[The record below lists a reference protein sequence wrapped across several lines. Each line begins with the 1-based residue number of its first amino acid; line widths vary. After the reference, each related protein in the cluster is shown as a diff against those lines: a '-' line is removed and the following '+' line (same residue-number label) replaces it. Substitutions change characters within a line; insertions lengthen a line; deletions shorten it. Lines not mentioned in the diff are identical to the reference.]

1 LFIWKLKTSSFPGT
15 RRSRKS
21 RATEKSCW
29 TFLHG
34 MAGSVDRTALPGN
47 FSTEWPVRW
56 TERPCQGTSPRNG
69 RFSGQN
75 GLVRELLHGMAG
87 SVDRTALSG
96 DFSTE
101 WRFGGR
107 NGFVWGLLHR
117 MAGSV
122 DGTALSGDFST
133 EWPVRWTERPC
144 LGTSPRNGRFG
155 GRNGLVWGH
164 LHGMAGSVDGIGLVG
179 YLRENLAPKVRLK
192 SRGRS
197 L

>member
-1 LFIWKLKTSSFPGT
+1 MFIWKLKTSSFPGT

-56 TERPCQGTSPRNG
+56 TERPCQGASPQNG
-69 RFSGQN
+69 RFGGQN
-75 GLVRELLHGMAG
+75 GFVRGLLHG
-87 SVDRTALSG
+87 
-96 DFSTE
+96 
-101 WRFGGR
+101 
-107 NGFVWGLLHR
+107 

-122 DGTALSGDFST
+122 DGTALSGNFST
-133 EWPVRWTERPC
+133 EWPVRWTERLC

-155 GRNGLVWGH
+155 GRNGFVWG
-164 LHGMAGSVDGIGLVG
+164 LIHGMAGSVDRTALSGNFST
-179 YLRENLAPKVRLK
+179 EWPVRWTE
-192 SRGRS
+192 RGWAGRLS
-197 L
+197 

>member
-1 LFIWKLKTSSFPGT
+1 MFIWKLKTSSFPGT

-34 MAGSVDRTALPGN
+34 MAGSVDRTALSGN

-56 TERPCQGTSPRNG
+56 TERLCQGTSPRNG
-69 RFSGQN
+69 RFGGRN
-75 GLVRELLHGMAG
+75 GLDWELLHGMAG
-87 SVDRTALSG
+87 SVDRTAL
-96 DFSTE
+96 T
-101 WRFGGR
+101 
-107 NGFVWGLLHR
+107 
-117 MAGSV
+117 
-122 DGTALSGDFST
+122 GDFST
-133 EWPVRWTERPC
+133 EWPVRWTERLC
-144 LGTSPRNGRFG
+144 QGTSPRN
-155 GRNGLVWGH
+155 
-164 LHGMAGSVDGIGLVG
+164 AQTVDGTGLAG